1 MWAPNANNTSKK
13 SFVGPTTTKTDEQSL
28 QNQSKNNKLS
38 MCFVNDFSLP
48 HVMKKGYERFGFCHC
63 RPAYIPNAHWN
74 DLVFAISGLHTSLKL
89 TAFRPVSYL
98 VCCL

>member
-48 HVMKKGYERFGFCHC
+48 HVMKKGYERLGFCHF
-63 RPAYIPNAHWN
+63 RPAYIPEAH
-74 DLVFAISGLHTSLKL
+74 
-89 TAFRPVSYL
+89 
-98 VCCL
+98 CL